1 MQDAYQSDD
10 FDNTSSY
17 NATTSDSADEV
28 QENEAQERRVQY
40 TDTFLKSRRHPE
52 TAQPREQFRGPRTRR
67 KAPVYYGEEESILA
81 QTPKVRCDDAVR
93 YGTSSTT

>member
-52 TAQPREQFRGPRTRR
+52 TA
-67 KAPVYYGEEESILA
+67 
-81 QTPKVRCDDAVR
+81 
-93 YGTSSTT
+93 